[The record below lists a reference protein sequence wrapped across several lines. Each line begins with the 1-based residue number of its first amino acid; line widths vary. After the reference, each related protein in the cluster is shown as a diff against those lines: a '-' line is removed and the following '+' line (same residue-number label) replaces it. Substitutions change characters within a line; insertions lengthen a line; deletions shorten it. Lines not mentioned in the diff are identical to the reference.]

1 MKSVCPCSIFSFCSI
16 LGRTETVRNRIFINS
31 PHLISKFHSFPCRLL
46 FERLCHEQN
55 ENIEQGQT
63 QKTTPMNKKGRE
75 KERFIILVFYVVFK
89 HTEDIYPLLFYT
101 KSFRDAKIIQTKV
114 KTNSSGI
121 YLVSFVSTIGT
132 KSISIS

>member
-1 MKSVCPCSIFSFCSI
+1 MGKTIIPAVAVIPPNEIIFTS
-16 LGRTETVRNRIFINS
+16 
-31 PHLISKFHSFPCRLL
+31 SKF
-46 FERLCHEQN
+46 EQMR
-55 ENIEQGQT
+55 QT
-63 QKTTPMNKKGRE
+63 QKTTPMIKKGRE

-101 KSFRDAKIIQTKV
+101 KSFRGAKIIQTRV

-132 KSISIS
+132 NSISMS